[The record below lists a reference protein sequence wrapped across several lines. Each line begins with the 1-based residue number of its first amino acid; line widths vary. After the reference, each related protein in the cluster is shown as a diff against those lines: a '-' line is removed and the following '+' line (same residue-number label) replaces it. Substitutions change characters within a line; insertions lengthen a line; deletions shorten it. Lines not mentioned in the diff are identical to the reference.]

1 MTSPENSR
9 TGIQQGTRIMIRTT
23 RRLGLTAAFALL
35 PATAFAHAQGN
46 HGYSL
51 LHGLAHPVGGLDHL
65 MAMVLV
71 GVLAWQIGGRARWGL
86 PLLFVSMMAV
96 GGLLGT
102 AGIVIPMFE
111 LGIALSVVVLGLLTA
126 FDLRQPLPWAMLAV
140 GLSAIFHGY
149 AHGAEMPASANGLSY
164 AIGFL
169 LATALLHASGLVV
182 GMALKAAGNLPA
194 RLLGGVAALAGI
206 GLVLGA
212 G

>member
-1 MTSPENSR
+1 MT
-9 TGIQQGTRIMIRTT
+9 RTT
-23 RRLGLTAAFALL
+23 HRLGLTAAFALL
-35 PATAFAHAQGN
+35 PATAFAHAQGD

-51 LHGLAHPVGGLDHL
+51 LQGLAHPAGGLDHL
-65 MAMVLV
+65 MAMMLV

-86 PLLFVSMMAV
+86 PLQFISMMAV
-96 GGLLGT
+96 GGLLGAT
-102 AGIVIPMFE
+102 GIVIPMFE

-126 FDLRQPLPWAMLAV
+126 FDLRQPLPWATLAV

-149 AHGAEMPASANGLSY
+149 AHGAEMPVSANALSY

-169 LATALLHASGLVV
+169 LATVLLHASGLVI
-182 GMALKAAGNLPA
+182 GLALKVAGSLPA
-194 RLLGGVAALAGI
+194 RLLGGIAALAGI